1 MIGAGAINGG
11 KCCAPTPSSPTM
23 ARRRRRDGTIAATAA
38 LKTMARAAGTRRVT
52 AGRRDAAGP
61 SIGDGSSMASM

>member
-1 MIGAGAINGG
+1 
-11 KCCAPTPSSPTM
+11 
-23 ARRRRRDGTIAATAA
+23 